1 MKNIC
6 SQLGMALF
14 LAVIAGTLL
23 TGCERDTINPL
34 APQVDT
40 VFVQPPIPATLPNP
54 DTMSIGI
61 GSFYPTTLLYNGR
74 VTTLWYGGSPAGD
87 VRFEQF
93 GVTILPSARGRSL
106 PPSGLYLRMAVWND
120 DLLQG
125 YTSGPVAA
133 ALDFRMN
140 NFVLTDVGRD
150 SLKAIGARTSG
161 AYDLLN
167 GIVAFVRTNPGAFRV
182 RLPAMKGAVDQ
193 YKDQF
198 AIRLVL
204 PGHATP
210 APFHLAIMEA
220 LKTGQ
225 GLTAK

>member
-1 MKNIC
+1 MKNIYTRI
-6 SQLGMALF
+6 GMALF
-14 LAVIAGTLL
+14 LTVTAGTLL
-23 TGCERDTINPL
+23 TGCERDQVMPL
-34 APQVDT
+34 APQIDT

-61 GSFYPTTLLYNGR
+61 GSFYPAALLYNGR
-74 VTTLWYGGSPAGD
+74 ATTLWYGGSPAGD

-93 GVTILPSARGRSL
+93 GVTILPTAHGHSL
-106 PPSGLYLRMAVWND
+106 PPSGFYLRVAVWND

-150 SLKAIGARTSG
+150 SLKAIGARTLG

-182 RLPAMKGAVDQ
+182 RWPSSRGAVDQ

-198 AIRLVL
+198 AIRLTL
-204 PGHATP
+204 PGHVTP
-210 APFHLAIMEA
+210 APFHLAIMQA
-220 LKTGQ
+220 LQTGE
-225 GLTAK
+225 GFTPK